1 MKNKFKILDCTL
13 RDGGYYNNWN
23 FEKKLINEYLRAINE
38 TNIQYIELGFRE
50 LDNKKIKG
58 NTAYTKDDFLKSLII
73 PKNLIIG
80 VMVNAIDFLQ
90 SNLSKEKICRKL
102 FPHSKSTKVKFVRL
116 ACHINEPFK
125 IVNVIKWLKKNN
137 FMVTINLMQISE
149 IQENE
154 IKKLCKLF
162 RCQRSYWSCQ
172 RNRCFAFVL
181 PSSRFRAR
189 G

>member
-1 MKNKFKILDCTL
+1 MSNSIEFLDCTL

-23 FEKKLINEYLRAINE
+23 FNNELINKYLQAISK
-38 TNIQYIELGFRE
+38 TKIKYIELGFRE

-90 SNLSKEKICRKL
+90 SDLSKEKICRKL

-149 IQENE
+149 IQEGQ
-154 IKKLCKLF
+154 IKKLCKLLK
-162 RCQRSYWSCQ
+162 
-172 RNRCFAFVL
+172 NLNIDVL
-181 PSSRFRAR
+181 Y
-189 G
+189 